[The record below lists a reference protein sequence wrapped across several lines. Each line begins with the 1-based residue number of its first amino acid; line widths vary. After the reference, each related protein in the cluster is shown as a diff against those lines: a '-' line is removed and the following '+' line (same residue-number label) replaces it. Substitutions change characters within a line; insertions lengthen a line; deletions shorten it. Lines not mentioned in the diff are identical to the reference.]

1 MQNLWRGY
9 GCLRPCFSFQ
19 FSGQSSRGIPHI
31 PSRHMQVYNKDVVR
45 VQKCS
50 VVTAKSYLEKS
61 TVFVIYSD
69 VLIMFLRGEY
79 WDWYEKI
86 RLAQKWAINL
96 KIHNFIQFLWNLV
109 KNDQHFIQ
117 MAYVSSVVWQDL
129 LVKNYLTLEEAYLEE
144 SFLTIHLFLRKWKN

>member
-1 MQNLWRGY
+1 MKGVWMPSSVFLISIFWSA
-9 GCLRPCFSFQ
+9 FS
-19 FSGQSSRGIPHI
+19 RYTTH
-31 PSRHMQVYNKDVVR
+31 SRHMQVYNKDVVR

-69 VLIMFLRGEY
+69 VLIIFLQGEY

-117 MAYVSSVVWQDL
+117 MAYVSSLVWQDL
-129 LVKNYLTLEEAYLEE
+129 LVKNYLTLEEEYLEE
-144 SFLTIHLFLRKWKN
+144 SF